1 MTPVTY
7 LFVPATRTERI
18 AKAFAAGA
26 QAVIVDL
33 EDAIDAIDKVA
44 ARAQLDGFLIASV
57 QPVWIRTNA
66 VSTQWFQEDM
76 ALVKKHVLNISGVML
91 AKTESA
97 RNIDAVN
104 ATSDENVTIPV
115 IALVES
121 AAGMLALDSICA
133 HPHVTRIAFGSA
145 DLSREL
151 GCEDAWDTLQFAR
164 SQVVLHSAACQL
176 LSPIDGV
183 TFTLDNAD
191 TVQQDAALAARHGF
205 GAKLC
210 IHPSQLKP
218 TLQGFAP
225 TTQQLQWATNIL
237 AASASGSGAQR
248 LQGQMVDRPVI
259 ERARQILQRHES
271 LHPEAAT

>member
-26 QAVIVDL
+26 HAVIVDL
-33 EDAIDAIDKVA
+33 EDAVDASEKVE
-44 ARAQLDGFLIASV
+44 ARAQLDAFLTSSV

-66 VSTQWFQEDM
+66 VTTPWFEDDL
-76 ALVKKHVLNISGVML
+76 ALIKKHSQKIAGVML
-91 AKTESA
+91 AKTES
-97 RNIDAVN
+97 RQEVDAVQV
-104 ATSDENVTIPV
+104 AHTDDIAV

-121 AAGMLALDSICA
+121 AAGILALERICS
-133 HPHVTRIAFGSA
+133 HSRLTRIAFGSA
-145 DLSREL
+145 DLSRDL
-151 GCEDAWDTLQFAR
+151 GCEDAWDALQFAR
-164 SQVVLHSAACQL
+164 AQVVLHSAACNL

-183 TFTLDNAD
+183 TFALDKPD

-210 IHPSQLKP
+210 IHPSQLQP
-218 TLQGFAP
+218 ALQGFAP
-225 TTQQLQWATNIL
+225 TAQQLQWATQIL
-237 AASASGSGAQR
+237 AAGASGSGAQR

>member
-7 LFVPATRTERI
+7 LFVPATRTERV

-26 QAVIVDL
+26 HAVIIDL
-33 EDAIDAIDKVA
+33 EDAIDAGVKDE
-44 ARAQLDGFLIASV
+44 ARAQLDAFLTASV

-66 VSTQWFQEDM
+66 VTTQWFEDDL
-76 ALVKKHVLNISGVML
+76 ALVKKHPEKIAGVML
-91 AKTESA
+91 AKTESPFEV
-97 RNIDAVN
+97 DAVN
-104 ATSDENVTIPV
+104 DGSAENIAV

-121 AAGMLALDSICA
+121 AAGMLALERICA
-133 HPHVTRIAFGSA
+133 HPRVTRIAFGSA
-145 DLSREL
+145 DLSRDL

-164 SQVVLHSAACQL
+164 SQVVLHSAAAHL

-183 TFTLDNAD
+183 TFALDKPD
-191 TVQQDAALAARHGF
+191 VVERDAALAARHGF

-210 IHPSQLKP
+210 IHPSQINP
-218 TLQGFAP
+218 ALQGFAP
-225 TTQQLQWATNIL
+225 TAQQLQWATQIL

-271 LHPEAAT
+271 SQATLP

>member
-18 AKAFAAGA
+18 AKAFSAGA
-26 QAVIVDL
+26 HAVIVDL
-33 EDAIDAIDKVA
+33 EDAIDAGAKDG
-44 ARAQLDGFLIASV
+44 ARVQLDAFLTASV

-66 VSTQWFQEDM
+66 VTTQWFEDDL
-76 ALVKKHVLNISGVML
+76 ALVKKHSQKVAGVML
-91 AKTESA
+91 AKTESPFEV
-97 RNIDAVN
+97 DAVN
-104 ATSDENVTIPV
+104 GDNAGDIAV

-121 AAGMLALDSICA
+121 AAGVLALERICA
-133 HPHVTRIAFGSA
+133 HPRVTRVAFGSA
-145 DLSREL
+145 DLSRDI

-164 SQVVLHSAACQL
+164 SQVVLHSAVAHL

-183 TFTLDNAD
+183 TFALDKPD
-191 TVQQDAALAARHGF
+191 VVERDAALAARHGF

-210 IHPSQLKP
+210 IHPSQIKP

-225 TTQQLQWATNIL
+225 TAQQLQWATQIL
-237 AASASGSGAQR
+237 AAGASGSGAQR
-248 LQGQMVDRPVI
+248 LRGEMVDRPVI

-271 LHPEAAT
+271 FQATVS

>member
-26 QAVIVDL
+26 NAVIVDL
-33 EDAIDAIDKVA
+33 EDAIDASEKVE
-44 ARAQLDGFLIASV
+44 ARARLDAFLTASV

-66 VSTQWFQEDM
+66 VTTQWFEDDL
-76 ALVKKHVLNISGVML
+76 ALVRKHVKKLAGVML
-91 AKTESA
+91 AKTESPFEV
-97 RNIDAVN
+97 DAVDVGHGEDM
-104 ATSDENVTIPV
+104 AV

-121 AAGMLALDSICA
+121 AAGMLALERICA
-133 HPHVTRIAFGSA
+133 HPRVTRIAFGSA
-145 DLSREL
+145 DLSRDL

-164 SQVVLHSAACQL
+164 SQVVLHSAAANL

-183 TFTLDNAD
+183 TFALDKPD
-191 TVQQDAALAARHGF
+191 VVERDAALAARHGF

-210 IHPSQLKP
+210 IHPSQIKP

-225 TTQQLQWATNIL
+225 TAQQLQWAQKIL
-237 AASASGSGAQR
+237 DAASSGSGAQR

-259 ERARQILQRHES
+259 ERARQIFQRHELLQPAS
-271 LHPEAAT
+271 S

>member
-26 QAVIVDL
+26 HAVIVDL
-33 EDAIDAIDKVA
+33 EDAVDAADKAA
-44 ARAQLDGFLIASV
+44 ARAQLDAFLTASV

-66 VSTQWFQEDM
+66 VSTPWFEDDV
-76 ALVKKHVLNISGVML
+76 ALARKHASRIAGVML

-97 RNIDAVN
+97 RNVDAVN
-104 ATSDENVTIPV
+104 ESANGSTNIPV

-121 AAGMLALDSICA
+121 AAGVLALDQICA
-133 HPHVTRIAFGSA
+133 HPRVTRIAFGSA
-145 DLSREL
+145 DLSRDL

-164 SQVVLHSAACQL
+164 AQVILHSAFRQL
-176 LSPIDGV
+176 NPPIDGV
-183 TFTLDNAD
+183 TFALDTPAI
-191 TVQQDAALAARHGF
+191 VQQDAALAARHGF

-210 IHPSQLKP
+210 IHPSQLSP

-225 TTQQLQWATNIL
+225 TAQQLQWAGAIL
-237 AASASGSGAQR
+237 EAASAGSGAQR
-248 LQGQMVDRPVI
+248 LHGQMVDRPVI
-259 ERARQILQRHES
+259 ERARQILQRHAS
-271 LHPEAAT
+271 LHPEALA

>member
-1 MTPVTY
+1 MTPITY

-26 QAVIVDL
+26 HAVIADL
-33 EDAIDAIDKVA
+33 EDAIDAGEKVA
-44 ARAQLDGFLIASV
+44 ARAQLDAFLTASV

-66 VSTQWFQEDM
+66 VTTQWFEDDL
-76 ALVKKHVLNISGVML
+76 ALIKKHAKKIAGVML
-91 AKTESA
+91 AKTESPFEV
-97 RNIDAVN
+97 DAVD
-104 ATSDENVTIPV
+104 AGAEGVAV

-121 AAGMLALDSICA
+121 AAGMLALERICA
-133 HPHVTRIAFGSA
+133 HPRVIRIAFGSA
-145 DLSREL
+145 DLSRDL

-164 SQVVLHSAACQL
+164 SQVVLHSAAAHL

-183 TFTLDNAD
+183 TFALDQAD
-191 TVQQDAALAARHGF
+191 VVQTDAALAARHGF

-210 IHPSQLKP
+210 IHPSQIKP

-225 TTQQLQWATNIL
+225 TAQQLQWAQKIL
-237 AASASGSGAQR
+237 DAGASGSGAQR

-271 LHPEAAT
+271 LHPPQVAA

>member
-1 MTPVTY
+1 MHMTPITY

-26 QAVIVDL
+26 HAVIADL
-33 EDAIDAIDKVA
+33 EDAIDAGEKVA
-44 ARAQLDGFLIASV
+44 ARAQLDAFLTASV

-66 VSTQWFQEDM
+66 VTTQWFEDDL
-76 ALVKKHVLNISGVML
+76 ALIKKHAKKIAGVML
-91 AKTESA
+91 AKTESPFEV
-97 RNIDAVN
+97 DAVD
-104 ATSDENVTIPV
+104 AGAEGVAV

-121 AAGMLALDSICA
+121 AAGMLALERICA
-133 HPHVTRIAFGSA
+133 HPRVIRIAFGSA
-145 DLSREL
+145 DLSRDL

-164 SQVVLHSAACQL
+164 SQVVLHSAAAHL

-183 TFTLDNAD
+183 TFALDQAD
-191 TVQQDAALAARHGF
+191 VVQTDAALAARHGF

-210 IHPSQLKP
+210 IHPSQIKP

-225 TTQQLQWATNIL
+225 TAQQLQWAQKIL
-237 AASASGSGAQR
+237 DAGASGSGAQR

-271 LHPEAAT
+271 LHPPQVAA

>member
-26 QAVIVDL
+26 HAVIVDL
-33 EDAIDAIDKVA
+33 EDAIDAADKAA
-44 ARAQLDGFLIASV
+44 ARAQLDEFLAASE
-57 QPVWIRTNA
+57 QPIWIRTNA
-66 VSTQWFQEDM
+66 VSTPWFEADR
-76 ALVKKHVLNISGVML
+76 ALARKHAQRISGVML

-97 RNIDAVN
+97 LDIDAVN
-104 ATSDENVTIPV
+104 GKSGDGLSIPV

-121 AAGMLALDSICA
+121 AAGMLALDRICA
-133 HPHVTRIAFGSA
+133 HPQVSRISFGSA
-145 DLSREL
+145 DLSRDL
-151 GCEDAWDTLQFAR
+151 ACEDAWDTLQYAR
-164 SQVVLHSAACQL
+164 AQVVLHSASCQL

-183 TFTLDNAD
+183 TFALDNAD
-191 TVQQDAALAARHGF
+191 IVQRDAALAARHGF

-210 IHPSQLKP
+210 IHPSQLQP
-218 TLQGFAP
+218 ALQGFAP
-225 TTQQLQWATNIL
+225 TAEQLQWATRIM
-237 AASASGSGAQR
+237 AAGGLGSGAQR

-259 ERARQILQRHES
+259 ERARQILQRHAS

>member
-7 LFVPATRTERI
+7 LFVPAIRTERI

-26 QAVIVDL
+26 HAVIVDL
-33 EDAIDAIDKVA
+33 EDAIDAADKAA
-44 ARAQLDGFLIASV
+44 ARTQLDAFLAASA

-66 VSTQWFQEDM
+66 VSTPWFEED
-76 ALVKKHVLNISGVML
+76 LVIVRKHAKKISGVVL

-97 RNIDAVN
+97 HDVHAVN
-104 ATSDENVTIPV
+104 VAHAEGPPIPV

-121 AAGMLALDSICA
+121 AAGMLALDCICA
-133 HPHVTRIAFGSA
+133 HPQVTRIAFGSA
-145 DLSREL
+145 DLSRDL

-164 SQVVLHSAACQL
+164 AQVVLHSAACQL
-176 LSPIDGV
+176 PAPIDGV
-183 TFTLDNAD
+183 TFALDNAD
-191 TVQQDAALAARHGF
+191 VVQQHAALAARHGF
-205 GAKLC
+205 CAKLC

-218 TLQGFAP
+218 ALQGFAP
-225 TTQQLQWATNIL
+225 TAQQWQWATHIL
-237 AASASGSGAQR
+237 AAGTSGTGAQR
-248 LQGQMVDRPVI
+248 FQGQMIDRPVI

>member
-7 LFVPATRTERI
+7 LFVPATRSERI

-26 QAVIVDL
+26 HAVIVDL
-33 EDAIDAIDKVA
+33 EDAIDATQKAA
-44 ARAQLDGFLIASV
+44 ARAQLDAFLTASV

-66 VSTQWFQEDM
+66 VSTQWFEDDL
-76 ALVKKHVLNISGVML
+76 ALVRKHAKKIAGVML
-91 AKTESA
+91 AKTESPFEV
-97 RNIDAVN
+97 DAVD
-104 ATSDENVTIPV
+104 AGAEGVAV

-121 AAGMLALDSICA
+121 AAGMLALERICA
-133 HPHVTRIAFGSA
+133 HPRVIRIAFGSA
-145 DLSREL
+145 DLSRDL

-164 SQVVLHSAACQL
+164 SQVVLHSAAAHL

-183 TFTLDNAD
+183 TFALDQAD
-191 TVQQDAALAARHGF
+191 IVQSDAALAARHGF

-210 IHPSQLKP
+210 IHPSQIKP

-225 TTQQLQWATNIL
+225 TAQQLQWAQKIL
-237 AASASGSGAQR
+237 DAGTSGSGAQR

-271 LHPEAAT
+271 LHPPQVAA